1 MIKTI
6 RIKNYLSLKDVTLKL
21 GLRNILIGPNMAGKS
36 NVIDSLRFLTSLAI
50 FGAKKAFMDRGG
62 FGEVVWKGANDDRIT
77 FEVTAEVP
85 TQNPEI
91 KETYDYAIIIQGS
104 HTGLINVES
113 EQLTIT
119 SRGTTS
125 PIISLQNGSGKISY
139 RNGATVIP
147 TPIDPTTSALELNIP
162 GWEGTMVKAW
172 VSMWRFYNLLPPV
185 MKQANAP
192 LAQSFLNENGS
203 NFASWMN
210 TLKNTYPNNFSLI
223 KQVALDVFPELEDIL
238 TTPTQFATTI
248 VMAKERH
255 LKRPVQLSGMSD
267 GELTFLAL
275 LSLIYAPPELGAP
288 VSCIEEPENHLHPK
302 LIETLYQ
309 VLMQHQISLG
319 DTAGQVILTTHSP
332 LLVDKASIDELIVIE
347 KKNGE
352 TMCSYPST
360 KRHLKEL
367 LEREELGLGNLWY
380 SGALGGR

>member
-36 NVIDSLRFLTSLAI
+36 NTIDGLRFLTSLPI
-50 FGAKKAFMDRGG
+50 FGVKKAFMDRGG

-85 TQNPEI
+85 TQNSEI

-104 HTGLINVES
+104 RTGLINVES

-119 SRGTTS
+119 TRGTTS
-125 PIISLQNGSGKISY
+125 TIISLKNGSGKISY
-139 RNGATVIP
+139 RNGAPVIS

-162 GWEGTMVKAW
+162 GWEGTMVKTW
-172 VSMWRFYNLLPPV
+172 VSMGRFYNLLPPI
-185 MKQANAP
+185 MKQPNTP

-203 NFASWMN
+203 NFSSWMN
-210 TLKNTYPNNFSLI
+210 TLKNTYPDNFSLI

-238 TTPTQFATTI
+238 TTPTQYATTI

-255 LKRPVQLSGMSD
+255 LNRPVQLSSMSD

-352 TMCSYPST
+352 TMCSYPSAR
-360 KRHLKEL
+360 RHLKEL

>member
-36 NVIDSLRFLTSLAI
+36 NTIDSLRFLTSLPI
-50 FGAKKAFMDRGG
+50 FGVKKAFMDRGG

-85 TQNPEI
+85 TQNSGI

-104 HTGLINVES
+104 RTGLINVES

-119 SRGTTS
+119 TRGTTS
-125 PIISLQNGSGKISY
+125 TIISLKNGSGRISY
-139 RNGATVIP
+139 RNGTPVIS

-162 GWEGTMVKAW
+162 GWEGTMVKTW
-172 VSMWRFYNLLPPV
+172 VSMGRFYNLFPPI
-185 MKQANAP
+185 MKQPNAP

-203 NFASWMN
+203 NFSSWMN
-210 TLKNTYPNNFSLI
+210 TLKNTYPDNFSLI

-255 LKRPVQLSGMSD
+255 LNRPVQLSSMSD

-360 KRHLKEL
+360 RRHLKEL